1 MYNICVSVKCS
12 VIGTNLGTLETSTAV
27 VFLAKCL
34 YVGNT
39 RNFAKNIMVE
49 RK

>member
-12 VIGTNLGTLETSTAV
+12 VIGTHLGTLGTSTAV
-27 VFLAKCL
+27 IFLAKCL

-39 RNFAKNIMVE
+39 KNLAKNIMVE
-49 RK
+49 

>member
-12 VIGTNLGTLETSTAV
+12 VIGTHLGTLETSTAV
-27 VFLAKCL
+27 IFLAKSL

-39 RNFAKNIMVE
+39 KNLAKSLTVE
-49 RK
+49 